1 MKHILIVLILLLSV
15 SSMAVKD
22 EELQKYKEKYKD
34 ENAVILEHNQIV
46 SISINKKTGELDL
59 YRTDYEEVLYLNES
73 SKFYTTRSISI
84 SEYFQDITSI
94 SVTVIKPDGKK
105 IKLKDEDF
113 KTVDSNPTSWVFH
126 DDDKELTFSLRELG
140 EGYKTIIE
148 YTKKLKKPEFFGVF
162 QFMSMYPVE
171 SQLVSITHPKEV
183 GLLFTEMN
191 FNSYNITK
199 NSETIKE
206 SIVDKWVAKE
216 VSAFSFEDGSLGAS
230 YFLPKVV
237 ARIKS
242 YQSNGKTVNVMS
254 SVDDLHT
261 FFEEFLLS
269 KDDEKDR
276 GEINRIVRE
285 ITDGMDSE
293 LEKMDTIF
301 KWVQNN
307 IKYIAFEDGANG
319 FVPRACSKVMKDRY
333 GDCKDMG
340 NLLVEMLTYAKVKN
354 AHVAWVGTRKIPY
367 QMSEIPSPLTT
378 NHVIC
383 VVDKPEGGYYYLD
396 ATGSE
401 VSYLIPPVAIQ
412 SKELLIHYGEG
423 EYKLVKVIPVEGVI
437 NSYISEIFIEVND
450 KDSIV
455 GRGKDAYK
463 GYQRERITYRLKNYE
478 KDDLDDFMKGICVN
492 GYNKYTLK
500 SYSIDNLYDN
510 NIELFINYD
519 FTFENT
525 LIKDGDDYY
534 FNPDLFDLGG
544 IYYSPEEYKQ
554 SRKKSFY
561 RDNTYLYHVKIS
573 DDFDVKH
580 LPEKIEFNNDLIHF
594 ITTFEQNGNE
604 ILVKKQYSY
613 NMLEVK
619 PSYFEEWNAFSRALN
634 LAAMQ
639 NIILT
644 KKK

>member
-1 MKHILIVLILLLSV
+1 
-15 SSMAVKD
+15 MAIKD
-22 EELQKYKEKYKD
+22 EEFQKYKEKYKN
-34 ENAVILEHNQIV
+34 ENAVILKHNQIV
-46 SISINKKTGELDL
+46 IISVNKKSGELDL
-59 YRTDYEEVLYLNES
+59 YRTDYEEVLYLNKS

-84 SEYFQDITSI
+84 SEYFQDITSVC
-94 SVTVIKPDGKK
+94 VTVIKPDGKK

-126 DDDKELTFSLRELG
+126 DDDKELTFSLKELG

-171 SQLVSITHPKEV
+171 SQLVSISHPKEIE
-183 GLLFTEMN
+183 LAFTEMN
-191 FNSYNITK
+191 FDAYKISKT
-199 NSETIKE
+199 SELIKE
-206 SIVDKWVAKE
+206 NIIDAWTAIDVE
-216 VSAFSFEDGSLGAS
+216 GFSFEDGSIGAS

-242 YQSNGKTVNVMS
+242 YQSKGKTVNVMS
-254 SVDDLHT
+254 SVDDLHS
-261 FFEEFLLS
+261 FFEDYLLA
-269 KDDEKDR
+269 KENEKDR
-276 GEINRIVRE
+276 GEINRIVRD
-285 ITDGMDSE
+285 ITDGMDTE

-301 KWVQNN
+301 KWVQKS

-354 AHVAWVGTRKIPY
+354 AHVAWVGTRRIPY
-367 QMSEIPSPLTT
+367 LMSEIPTPLTT

-383 VVDKPEGGYYYLD
+383 VVDKPDGGYYFLD

-412 SKELLIHYGEG
+412 NKELLVHYGKG
-423 EYKLVKVIPVEGVI
+423 EYKLVKVDPVKGEL
-437 NSYISEIFIEVND
+437 SAYISEIFIEVVD
-450 KDSIV
+450 GDSIV
-455 GRGKDAYK
+455 GKGKDVYY

-478 KDDLDDFMKGICVN
+478 KEDLDDYMKGICLN
-492 GYNKYTLK
+492 GYSKFTLK
-500 SYSIDNLYDN
+500 DYSIENLNDN
-510 NIELFINYD
+510 NTELYLNYD
-519 FTFENT
+519 FTFKNT
-525 LIKDGDDYY
+525 MIQDGDNYY

-544 IYYSPEEYKQ
+544 VYYSADEYKQ

-561 RDNTYLYHVKIS
+561 RDNKYLYHVKIS
-573 DDFDVKH
+573 ADFEVSH
-580 LPEKIEFNNDLIHF
+580 LPDKIEFNNDLIHF
-594 ITTFEQNGNE
+594 TTTFEQKENE
-604 ILVKKQYSY
+604 ILVTKHYSY